1 MGVPVRYNPSLGARP
16 IAGDST
22 RASDL
27 KYMCPHFLGVRYS
40 PSIRKGGSAPKK
52 MLFEPRVSDVVDTDV
67 TKVLII
73 DESQAERYLIRRDLG
88 LSSLHYQVYEA
99 EDGRSGLALTAEVNP
114 DCILLDL
121 KLPDQSGFQVL
132 QQLIGDGR
140 PPKRAVIVF
149 TVLSTTSLRDKAL
162 SLGAADFLIKGR
174 TDPAGLDRPFDK
186 PYATTKQLN
195 KEVDSRKK

>member
-1 MGVPVRYNPSLGARP
+1 
-16 IAGDST
+16 
-22 RASDL
+22 
-27 KYMCPHFLGVRYS
+27 
-40 PSIRKGGSAPKK
+40 
-52 MLFEPRVSDVVDTDV
+52 VDTDV

-73 DESQAERYLIRRDLG
+73 DESEAERYLIRRDLG

-99 EDGRSGLALTAEVNP
+99 EDGHSGLALTEEVNP

-132 QQLIGDGR
+132 QQLIGDRR

-149 TVLSTTSLRDKAL
+149 TVLSPTSLRDKAL

-174 TDPAGLDRPFDK
+174 TDPAGLDR
-186 PYATTKQLN
+186 AIRQALRN
-195 KEVDSRKK
+195 N